1 MLLFL
6 CNFILRKTSFPTDKI
21 GRGVA
26 AFAAFPCS
34 PCGKLHFRKS
44 YARFACYFFYAI
56 LSLGKLR
63 FPRKKLHKKSK
74 TPAGFYFS
82 EKIYAE
88 REGFEPPVPFPVHLI
103 SSQIRSTTLTPL
115 LVLKA
120 FYAIFFGVSVNTFFI
135 FSFSDFRGFSYLVII
150 ESHFPIFSLQSGGII
165 DGVSAT
171 ESSSFIVR
179 SAISR
184 IAAL

>member
-1 MLLFL
+1 MPRCGFPLLSL
-6 CNFILRKTSFPTDKI
+6 WKI
-21 GRGVA
+21 TL
-26 AFAAFPCS
+26 
-34 PCGKLHFRKS
+34 GKVVP
-44 YARFACYFFYAI
+44 AFACYFFYATFF
-56 LSLGKLR
+56 LGKLR

-74 TPAGFYFS
+74 TPTGFYFS

-120 FYAIFFGVSVNTFFI
+120 FYVIFFGVSVNTFFI